1 MVYYVRNL
9 GNFIG
14 TNWFVMNT
22 EKLKEYLH
30 QIADNVNKDTRLD
43 DIYDQLA
50 LLADI
55 DESEEEEKA
64 GKVIAQEEV
73 ILRAKEWLK

>member
-1 MVYYVRNL
+1 
-9 GNFIG
+9 
-14 TNWFVMNT
+14 MNA

-30 QIADNVNKDTRLD
+30 QIADSVNKDTRLD

-50 LLADI
+50 LLEDI

-73 ILRAKEWLK
+73 ILRSKDWLTCSTT

>member
-1 MVYYVRNL
+1 
-9 GNFIG
+9 
-14 TNWFVMNT
+14 MNT

-30 QIADNVNKDTRLD
+30 QIADSVNKDTRLD

-50 LLADI
+50 LLEDI

-73 ILRAKEWLK
+73 ILRAKKWLK

>member
-1 MVYYVRNL
+1 
-9 GNFIG
+9 
-14 TNWFVMNT
+14 MNT

-50 LLADI
+50 LLEDI

-64 GKVIAQEEV
+64 GEVIAQEEV